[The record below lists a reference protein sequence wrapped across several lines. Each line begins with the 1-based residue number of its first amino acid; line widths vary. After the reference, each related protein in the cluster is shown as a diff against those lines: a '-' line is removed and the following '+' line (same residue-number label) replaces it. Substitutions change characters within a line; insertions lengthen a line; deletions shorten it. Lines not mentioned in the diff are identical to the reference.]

1 LQPFRSALSRHIR
14 RICGCGLTI
23 HIKTMSN
30 APAAGAPTS
39 DPIIRSAL
47 TMSHANEGALGK
59 IGNLAAEAALSRISD
74 GKAAECQRLFPRR
87 RETGIAQD
95 CVVELAGLELPEDI
109 R

>member
-1 LQPFRSALSRHIR
+1 
-14 RICGCGLTI
+14 
-23 HIKTMSN
+23 MSN

-59 IGNLAAEAALSRISD
+59 IGNLAAETALSRVSG
-74 GKAAECQRLFPRR
+74 GKAAESQRLFPRR
-87 RETGIAQD
+87 RETGISQD
-95 CVVELAGLELPEDI
+95 CVVEPAGLEPPEDI